1 MHAHGLYAQEL
12 WLAMRSMPAAA
23 AALAAVRRGVDPNTN
38 PTLTPTPTLTLT
50 LTPTRTLTPTP
61 TLTQVRDDV
70 DAAAGAEAR
79 GHLRR
84 SREELTQTRVHRA
97 LTRASGRF
105 RARDGPLPVSI
116 DACAIVALVLCALVG
131 EPINPCPH
139 PSYHPLASPS
149 LSSLAGALV
158 GEPALRELLPLAAPL
173 LLDAQEPLLADGC
186 GSALAEDILCS
197 RGHVAAELVRS
208 GIA

>member
-1 MHAHGLYAQEL
+1 MC
-12 WLAMRSMPAAA
+12 
-23 AALAAVRRGVDPNTN
+23 TC
-38 PTLTPTPTLTLT
+38 TP
-50 LTPTRTLTPTP
+50 
-61 TLTQVRDDV
+61 QVRD
-70 DAAAGAEAR
+70 E
-79 GHLRR
+79 LKLT
-84 SREELTQTRVHRA
+84 REELT
-97 LTRASGRF
+97 
-105 RARDGPLPVSI
+105 
-116 DACAIVALVLCALVG
+116 
-131 EPINPCPH
+131 H
-139 PSYHPLASPS
+139 PSYHPLASPF